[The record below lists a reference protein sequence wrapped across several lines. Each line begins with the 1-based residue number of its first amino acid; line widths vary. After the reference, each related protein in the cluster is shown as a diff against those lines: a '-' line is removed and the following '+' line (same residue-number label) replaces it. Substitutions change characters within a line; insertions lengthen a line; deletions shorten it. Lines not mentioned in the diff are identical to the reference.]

1 MAFPFGSHNLQL
13 DLSNILP
20 FALGFWP
27 ALPYSPP
34 SVSHLLSDYQFDL
47 PPDLIARQPAHPRD
61 HARLLVVD
69 RKDGSLTHAR
79 FHELGRWIGPEDLLL
94 LNNTKVLPARLSA
107 EGGTVEILLTEE
119 TSPRHWLAIGK
130 PGKKL
135 KPGARLQLDAVEAGH
150 PPVTVEVLK
159 TLPDAQR
166 VIRFHSDVRLEDYGR
181 LPLPPYIVQ
190 ARIQNH
196 QPVFVP
202 EDTQE
207 YQTVY
212 AEKEGSVAAPTAG
225 LHFTPELLSQFNHA
239 FLTLHVGL
247 GTFRPVKV
255 ADIEDH
261 EMHGER
267 YHIPSGLAEKA
278 AAARRVVA
286 VGTTVCR
293 VIETAP
299 KLQPSGGLTTKLIY
313 PPYAFRRTDA
323 LITNFH
329 LPGSTLLMLVAAL
342 TGLDLQRKA
351 YAEAIREGYRFYS
364 YGDAMLII

>member
-1 MAFPFGSHNLQL
+1 MSR
-13 DLSNILP
+13 
-20 FALGFWP
+20 
-27 ALPYSPP
+27 
-34 SVSHLLSDYQFDL
+34 LLADYQFDL
-47 PPDLIARQPAHPRD
+47 PPDRIARKPAHPRD
-61 HARLLVVD
+61 SSRLMVVN
-69 RKDGSLTHAR
+69 RADGSITHAR
-79 FHELGRWIGPEDLLL
+79 FHDLGQWIGPDDLLL

-135 KPGARLQLDAVEAGH
+135 KPGASLVLDAIEPGH

-166 VIRFHSDVRLEDYGR
+166 VIRFHSDVQLEDFGR
-181 LPLPPYIVQ
+181 LPLPPYILQ
-190 ARIQNH
+190 ARAHHH
-196 QPVFVP
+196 QPAYLP
-202 EDTQE
+202 EDTHD

-212 AEKEGSVAAPTAG
+212 AEKTGSVAAPTAG
-225 LHFTPELLSQFNHA
+225 LHFTPEMLAHFNHA
-239 FLTLHVGL
+239 FVTLHVGL

-255 ADIEDH
+255 ADVTEHD
-261 EMHGER
+261 MHGER
-267 YHIPSGLAEKA
+267 YHIPDGLAEKA
-278 AAARRVVA
+278 AAAKRVVA

-299 KLQPSGGLTTKLIY
+299 KLQPGGGLTNRLIY

-351 YAEAIREGYRFYS
+351 YAEAIRENYRFYS
-364 YGDAMLII
+364 YGDAMLIL